1 MKTGGP
7 FFVHGPPGKPCRRRG
22 IVVDFEKK
30 TRPHGGEQERIVG
43 KMKPSFAEKAAAW
56 RAEGWR
62 MLALLGLAAAAGVI
76 AGVLTAVFGHGVLAA
91 TALRERWPLLL
102 VLLPAG
108 GAAICAV
115 YARWGGECGR
125 GMALVFDAAAGRR
138 DKVPARLVPLAVG
151 ATWLGHLL
159 GASVGREGV
168 AVQIAAAGASL
179 LTPGLQAPRDKR
191 RLLIAGVA
199 AGFAGLFRTPLAAT
213 LFALELFHT
222 GVAQY
227 DALLPAAV
235 AALTAAAV
243 SGALGV
249 RPAAVALG
257 AEAPAFT
264 VETLIA
270 LAVLGAACGLAGR
283 LFVELLHGLKDRF
296 GRWMPG
302 AYQRIVLVGALVA
315 LFGLATGSRYN
326 GLSEGLSAAAL
337 AGGSLYA
344 WDWLAK
350 LCLTAVC
357 LAAGFQGG
365 EVAPLFTI
373 GACLGSVLAGPL
385 GLPAPL
391 GAALAYAAVFAAGTN
406 TLASPILVG
415 LELFGGEYFGSF
427 FLVCVMAYACNG
439 GHSIYP
445 QTPLEQPQ

>member
-1 MKTGGP
+1 
-7 FFVHGPPGKPCRRRG
+7 
-22 IVVDFEKK
+22 
-30 TRPHGGEQERIVG
+30 
-43 KMKPSFAEKAAAW
+43 MKPSFAEKAAAW
-56 RAEGWR
+56 RAEGR
-62 MLALLGLAAAAGVI
+62 RVLALLGLAAAAGVI

-235 AALTAAAV
+235 AALTASAV

-315 LFGLATGSRYN
+315 LFVNSLTSSLISTDLR
-326 GLSEGLSAAAL
+326 LSS
-337 AGGSLYA
+337 
-344 WDWLAK
+344 
-350 LCLTAVC
+350 
-357 LAAGFQGG
+357 
-365 EVAPLFTI
+365 
-373 GACLGSVLAGPL
+373 
-385 GLPAPL
+385 
-391 GAALAYAAVFAAGTN
+391 
-406 TLASPILVG
+406 
-415 LELFGGEYFGSF
+415 SF
-427 FLVCVMAYACNG
+427 II
-439 GHSIYP
+439 S
-445 QTPLEQPQ
+445 T

>member
-1 MKTGGP
+1 MK
-7 FFVHGPPGKPCRRRG
+7 
-22 IVVDFEKK
+22 
-30 TRPHGGEQERIVG
+30 EQLAQ
-43 KMKPSFAEKAAAW
+43 KLAAA
-56 RAEGWR
+56 RR
-62 MLALLGLAAAAGVI
+62 VLTLLALAAAAGV
-76 AGVLTAVFGHGVLAA
+76 AGGVLTAVFGHGVLAV

-102 VLLPAG
+102 LLLPAG
-108 GAAICAV
+108 GALICAV

-138 DKVPARLVPLAVG
+138 PGVPARLIPLAVG

-168 AVQIAAAGASL
+168 AVQIAAAGASC
-179 LTPGLQAPRDKR
+179 LTPALRTPADKR
-191 RLLIAGVA
+191 RLLTAGVA
-199 AGFAGLFRTPLAAT
+199 AGFAGLFRTPLAAAF
-213 LFALELFHT
+213 FALELFHC

-227 DALLPAAV
+227 DALLPALAV
-235 AALTAAAV
+235 ALTASAV

-249 RPAAVALG
+249 SPATAVLG
-257 AEAPAFT
+257 AAAPAFT
-264 VETLIA
+264 VEGLIA
-270 LAVLGAACGLAGR
+270 LTLLGAACGLAGR
-283 LFVELLHGLKDRF
+283 LFVGLLHGLKDRF
-296 GRWMPG
+296 GRWMPN

-373 GACLGSVLAGPL
+373 GACLGAVLAAPL
-385 GLPAPL
+385 GLPVPL
-391 GAALAYAAVFAAGTN
+391 AAALGYAAVFAAGTN
-406 TLASPILVG
+406 TLVSPILVG
-415 LELFGGEYFGSF
+415 LELFGGEYFGGLC
-427 FLVCVMAYACNG
+427 LVCALAYACNG

-445 QTPLEQPQ
+445 QRPLGQAD

>member
-1 MKTGGP
+1 
-7 FFVHGPPGKPCRRRG
+7 
-22 IVVDFEKK
+22 
-30 TRPHGGEQERIVG
+30 
-43 KMKPSFAEKAAAW
+43 MKPSFAEKAAAW
-56 RAEGWR
+56 RAEGR
-62 MLALLGLAAAAGVI
+62 RVLALLGLAAAAGVI

-235 AALTAAAV
+235 AALTASAV

-326 GLSEGLSAAAL
+326 GLSEGLPAAAL

-373 GACLGSVLAGPL
+373 GACRGAVLAGPL

-445 QTPLEQPQ
+445 QTPLEE

>member
-56 RAEGWR
+56 RAEGR
-62 MLALLGLAAAAGVI
+62 RVLALLGLAAAAGVI

-108 GAAICAV
+108 GAALCAV

-138 DKVPARLVPLAVG
+138 DKVPARLAPLAVG

-235 AALTAAAV
+235 AALTASAV

-373 GACLGSVLAGPL
+373 GACLGAVLAGPL

-445 QTPLEQPQ
+445 QTPLEE

>member
-1 MKTGGP
+1 
-7 FFVHGPPGKPCRRRG
+7 
-22 IVVDFEKK
+22 
-30 TRPHGGEQERIVG
+30 
-43 KMKPSFAEKAAAW
+43 MKPSFAEKAAAW

-62 MLALLGLAAAAGVI
+62 VLALLGLAAAAGVI

-235 AALTAAAV
+235 AALTASAV

-249 RPAAVALG
+249 RPAAVTLG

>member
-62 MLALLGLAAAAGVI
+62 VLALLGLAAAAGVI

-235 AALTAAAV
+235 AALTASAV

-373 GACLGSVLAGPL
+373 GACLGAVLAGPL

-445 QTPLEQPQ
+445 QTPLEE

>member
-1 MKTGGP
+1 M
-7 FFVHGPPGKPCRRRG
+7 
-22 IVVDFEKK
+22 
-30 TRPHGGEQERIVG
+30 
-43 KMKPSFAEKAAAW
+43 
-56 RAEGWR
+56 
-62 MLALLGLAAAAGVI
+62 
-76 AGVLTAVFGHGVLAA
+76 
-91 TALRERWPLLL
+91 
-102 VLLPAG
+102 
-108 GAAICAV
+108 
-115 YARWGGECGR
+115 
-125 GMALVFDAAAGRR
+125 
-138 DKVPARLVPLAVG
+138 
-151 ATWLGHLL
+151 
-159 GASVGREGV
+159 
-168 AVQIAAAGASL
+168 
-179 LTPGLQAPRDKR
+179 
-191 RLLIAGVA
+191 
-199 AGFAGLFRTPLAAT
+199 
-213 LFALELFHT
+213 
-222 GVAQY
+222 
-227 DALLPAAV
+227 
-235 AALTAAAV
+235 
-243 SGALGV
+243 
-249 RPAAVALG
+249 
-257 AEAPAFT
+257 
-264 VETLIA
+264 
-270 LAVLGAACGLAGR
+270 
-283 LFVELLHGLKDRF
+283 ELLHGLKDRF

-373 GACLGSVLAGPL
+373 GACLGAVLAGPL

>member
-1 MKTGGP
+1 
-7 FFVHGPPGKPCRRRG
+7 
-22 IVVDFEKK
+22 
-30 TRPHGGEQERIVG
+30 
-43 KMKPSFAEKAAAW
+43 MKPSFAEKAAAW

-62 MLALLGLAAAAGVI
+62 VLALLGLAAAAGVI

-235 AALTAAAV
+235 AALTASAV

-270 LAVLGAACGLAGR
+270 LAV
-283 LFVELLHGLKDRF
+283 
-296 GRWMPG
+296 
-302 AYQRIVLVGALVA
+302 
-315 LFGLATGSRYN
+315 
-326 GLSEGLSAAAL
+326 
-337 AGGSLYA
+337 
-344 WDWLAK
+344 
-350 LCLTAVC
+350 
-357 LAAGFQGG
+357 
-365 EVAPLFTI
+365 
-373 GACLGSVLAGPL
+373 
-385 GLPAPL
+385 L

>member
-1 MKTGGP
+1 MNKWLNRDALGRLRQG
-7 FFVHGPPGKPCRRRG
+7 V
-22 IVVDFEKK
+22 IL
-30 TRPHGGEQERIVG
+30 
-43 KMKPSFAEKAAAW
+43 
-56 RAEGWR
+56 
-62 MLALLGLAAAAGVI
+62 LALAAAAGAI
-76 AGVLTAVFGHGVLAA
+76 AGVLTAVFGHGVLAV
-91 TALRERWPLLL
+91 THLREAWPLLM

-108 GAAICAV
+108 GALICLV
-115 YARWGGECGR
+115 YSRWGKECGH
-125 GMALVFDAAAGRR
+125 GMALVFDAVLGRR
-138 DKVPARLVPLAVG
+138 KDVPARLIPLAVG
-151 ATWLGHLL
+151 STWLGHLL

-235 AALTAAAV
+235 AALTASAV

-373 GACLGSVLAGPL
+373 GACLGAVLAGPL

-445 QTPLEQPQ
+445 QTPLEE

>member
-1 MKTGGP
+1 MKQQWT
-7 FFVHGPPGKPCRRRG
+7 
-22 IVVDFEKK
+22 
-30 TRPHGGEQERIVG
+30 
-43 KMKPSFAEKAAAW
+43 EKAPVWLAGA
-56 RAEGWR
+56 RR
-62 MLALLGLAAAAGVI
+62 VLLLLALSAAAGAVG
-76 AGVLTAVFGHGVLAA
+76 GVLTAVFGHGVLAV

-108 GAAICAV
+108 GALICAV

-138 DKVPARLVPLAVG
+138 KNVPARLIPLAVG

-168 AVQIAAAGASL
+168 AVQIAAAGAGF
-179 LTPGLQAPRDKR
+179 LTPALSDPKDRR

-199 AGFAGLFRTPLAAT
+199 AGFAGLFRTPLAAAF
-213 LFALELFHT
+213 FALELFHT

-227 DALLPAAV
+227 DALLPAV
-235 AALTAAAV
+235 TAALTASAV

-249 RPAAVALG
+249 SPATAVLGAAV
-257 AEAPAFT
+257 PAFT

-270 LAVLGAACGLAGR
+270 LVVLGAACGLAGR
-283 LFVELLHGLKDRF
+283 LFVALLHGLKDRF
-296 GRWMPG
+296 GRWMPN
-302 AYQRIVLVGALVA
+302 AYQRIILVGALVA

-373 GACLGSVLAGPL
+373 GTCLGAVLAAPL
-385 GLPAPL
+385 GLPVPL

-406 TLASPILVG
+406 TLAAPLLVG

-427 FLVCVMAYACNG
+427 FLVCVLAYTCNG

-445 QTPLEQPQ
+445 QTPLPDPDAAD

>member
-1 MKTGGP
+1 
-7 FFVHGPPGKPCRRRG
+7 
-22 IVVDFEKK
+22 
-30 TRPHGGEQERIVG
+30 
-43 KMKPSFAEKAAAW
+43 MKPSFAEKAAAW

-235 AALTAAAV
+235 AALPAAAV
-243 SGALGV
+243 RGARGV
-249 RPAAVALG
+249 RPAVVALG

-326 GLSEGLSAAAL
+326 GLSEGLPAAAL

-365 EVAPLFTI
+365 EVAPLLTN
-373 GACLGSVLAGPL
+373 GAGLGGVGAGPL
-385 GLPAPL
+385 GQPAPR
-391 GAALAYAAVFAAGTN
+391 GGGFGYAAVFAAGTN

-445 QTPLEQPQ
+445 QTPLEE

>member
-56 RAEGWR
+56 RAEGR
-62 MLALLGLAAAAGVI
+62 RVLALLGLAAAAGVI

-235 AALTAAAV
+235 AALTASAV

-249 RPAAVALG
+249 RPAVVALG
-257 AEAPAFT
+257 AEVPAFT